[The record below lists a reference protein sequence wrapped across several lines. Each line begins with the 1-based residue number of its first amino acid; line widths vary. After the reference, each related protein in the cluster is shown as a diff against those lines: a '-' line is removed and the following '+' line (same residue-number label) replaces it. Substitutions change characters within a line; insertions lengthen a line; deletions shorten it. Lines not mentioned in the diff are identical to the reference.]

1 MAQKYSCTKCGK
13 KFVDWGAK
21 KIKAG
26 DGCDDCK
33 GEFLELIGFDATKAA
48 PKKKPALK
56 RKRAAAAKKKPK
68 SAAASKGGKLDP
80 NLAAGP
86 PDGATGDVANLDDV
100 GTDADDVIDLATG
113 GPEPEKG

>member
-13 KFVDWGAK
+13 KFVDWGAD

-26 DGCDDCK
+26 DGCDDDCK
-33 GEFLELIGFDATKAA
+33 GEFLELIGFDAAQAT

-68 SAAASKGGKLDP
+68 SAAKKKPKPKAPKDSELDP
-80 NLAAGP
+80 NLAAEL
-86 PDGATGDVANLDDV
+86 PDGAIGDVANLDD
-100 GTDADDVIDLATG
+100 A
-113 GPEPEKG
+113 